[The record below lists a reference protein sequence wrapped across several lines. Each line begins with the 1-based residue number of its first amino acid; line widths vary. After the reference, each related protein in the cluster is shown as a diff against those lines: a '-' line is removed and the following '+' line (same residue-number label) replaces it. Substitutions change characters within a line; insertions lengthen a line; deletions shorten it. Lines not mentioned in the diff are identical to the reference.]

1 MKRRLFL
8 GTAVAASAGVL
19 ASCGDGGG
27 GGGEAD
33 EDIATEV
40 AADTTAEISYGMWA
54 EDQRPTIEKMIA
66 AFNEEYPNI
75 TVNITVTP
83 WENYFTKLQ
92 TQASGGDLP
101 DVFWMNS
108 GNFALYAGEGQLQS
122 LDSLEVDPANFPEAL
137 VETYSFDGTV
147 YGYPKDYDTIGLFYN
162 EAVFEQAGVDVPTA
176 DWTWDDYHTAAKAIS
191 DALSAEGI
199 YGAIGG
205 WSNQELVYPMIYS
218 YGGEIISEDLTTS
231 GYDQE
236 PARRAFQL
244 MADMEEDGSTPNVQF
259 TAENWGAEV
268 FGSGK
273 AGMMTGGN
281 WNAGILKEMPAFD
294 DIRVVPLPA
303 GDNEATVIHGVGHVM
318 SANSQNKD
326 AAAALITFLAGE
338 EAARIQGESGGAIPA
353 YAGFESAYAEQYPS
367 LDMQVFVDA
376 AQSDAFPMPAS
387 KNTAA
392 WQNEESTWFPQIVG
406 REVTVEEGSTSL
418 AEAMNAVLAD
428 EQK

>member
-27 GGGEAD
+27 GGGEAN

-101 DVFWMNS
+101 DVFWMNA
-108 GNFALYAGEGQLQS
+108 GNFALYAGAGQLQS
-122 LDSLEVDPANFPEAL
+122 LADLEVDASKFPQAL
-137 VETYSFDGTV
+137 VETYTHDGTV

-162 EAVFEQAGVDVPTA
+162 EALFEKAGVEAPA
-176 DWTWDDYHTAAKAIS
+176 EGWTWEDYHSTAKEIS
-191 DALSAEGI
+191 EKLKGEEI

-218 YGGEIISEDLTTS
+218 FGGKIITDEGTS
-231 GYDQE
+231 GYDSE
-236 PARRAFQL
+236 AAKKAFQL
-244 MADMEEDGSTPNVQF
+244 MADMESDGSTPDVAF
-259 TAENWGAEV
+259 TAENWGTEV

-273 AGMMTGGN
+273 AAMMTGGN
-281 WNAGILKEMPAFD
+281 WNAGILKDMAAYDDVRVAPMPQ
-294 DIRVVPLPA
+294 
-303 GDNEATVIHGVGHVM
+303 GDQPATVIHGVGHVM
-318 SANSQNKD
+318 SAKSGNKD

-338 EAARIQGESGGAIPA
+338 TAGRIQGESGGAIPA
-353 YAGFESAYAEQYPS
+353 YEGLEADYTEQYPTMN
-367 LDMQVFVDA
+367 MQVFITGA
-376 AQSDAFPMPAS
+376 TEHAFPMPAS
-387 KNTAA
+387 KNTQA
-392 WQNEESTWFPQIVG
+392 WMDAESTHFPQIVG
-406 REVTVEEGSTSL
+406 GEVTVDEGASAL
-418 AEAMNAVLAD
+418 ASDMNAVLED
-428 EQK
+428 EAE